1 MAKVAIKQSKNEMGE
16 QTVKGKKNSPL
27 SSQILNGALALPL
40 ITLMALLPLTLAI
53 DKAYSQSISSQCKIE
68 VRQPYRYITSN
79 GIPDHATGQFP
90 NRGNPNSIS
99 AQDYHFKMPLNP
111 TPGQGQS
118 RGYDFGVAVNGV
130 PFDPGTAEL
139 WNGDMRWHY
148 EALSGMMVSRGSL
161 GVDANLAHVQPNGAY
176 HYHGLP
182 MGLLEK
188 LNYRNKM
195 ALVGYAADGYPIY
208 GPYCYSTAND
218 SRSALKKMKS
228 SYRLKSGT
236 RIGGSDGPGGAYDGS
251 FAQDYEFV
259 QGAGDLDQY
268 NGRTGVTPEY
278 PSGTFYYVLTENW
291 PFVPRQFR
299 GTPDASFAKGPA
311 GLDRGNGGG
320 RGGRGANRFG
330 GANGGPP
337 GRPPGGPPGGLHGG
351 PPGRLHEG
359 AGRGFRPGGPPPGGG
374 FRPAYPHENN

>member
-1 MAKVAIKQSKNEMGE
+1 MAKIAMKQSKNVRGE
-16 QTVKGKKNSPL
+16 QAVKNKENSTRVGSSPPG
-27 SSQILNGALALPL
+27 SQIVNRALALTL
-40 ITLMALLPLTLAI
+40 ITLTALVPLTVAI
-53 DKAYSQSISSQCKIE
+53 EKAYSQSTSSQCKIE

-90 NRGNPNSIS
+90 NRGNPNTIS
-99 AQDYHFKMPLNP
+99 AQDYHFKVPLNP

-188 LNYRNKM
+188 LNYRSKM
-195 ALVGYAADGYPIY
+195 VLAGYAADGYPIY

-236 RIGGSDGPGGAYDGS
+236 RIGAAMAPAEPTTDHLLKTTNLFKAQATSINIMGAPASPPNIQAAHSIMCSLKTGLLCPVN
-251 FAQDYEFV
+251 FA
-259 QGAGDLDQY
+259 AL
-268 NGRTGVTPEY
+268 PM
-278 PSGTFYYVLTENW
+278 S
-291 PFVPRQFR
+291 
-299 GTPDASFAKGPA
+299 ASPKAHLA
-311 GLDRGNGGG
+311 
-320 RGGRGANRFG
+320 
-330 GANGGPP
+330 
-337 GRPPGGPPGGLHGG
+337 
-351 PPGRLHEG
+351 
-359 AGRGFRPGGPPPGGG
+359 
-374 FRPAYPHENN
+374 